1 VAEKSTRDFQDPK
14 DKKEYLAAH
23 RRGGATRQIPD
34 GAAKL
39 LTTILGG
46 IADTRKTLRSGEQDP
61 SLLND
66 FTTREKI
73 THLDHERI
81 PELIVHGRASIGQ
94 NIEAAKQH
102 RLWRKQARLSDT
114 DL

>member
-14 DKKEYLAAH
+14 DTKGYLAARR
-23 RRGGATRQIPD
+23 RRGAIHQIPD
-34 GAAKL
+34 SAAKL
-39 LTTILGG
+39 LTIILGG
-46 IADTRKTLRSGEQDP
+46 IADTRNTLRSGEKDP

-73 THLDHERI
+73 THLDHERV

-94 NIEAAKQH
+94 YIEAAKHQ
-102 RLWRKQARLSDT
+102 RVWAREKRLSESDA
-114 DL
+114 